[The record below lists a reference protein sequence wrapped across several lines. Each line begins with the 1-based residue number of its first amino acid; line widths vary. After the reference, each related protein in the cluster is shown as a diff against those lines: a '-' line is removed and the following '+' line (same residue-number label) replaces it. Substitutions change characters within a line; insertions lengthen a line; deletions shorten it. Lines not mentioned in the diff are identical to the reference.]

1 MKRIRP
7 DSRFSRSPLIG
18 VTVLS
23 NKQSNYFF
31 LYLHFTVG

>member
-1 MKRIRP
+1 MKRIHLDP
-7 DSRFSRSPLIG
+7 RFSHRSLIG